1 MLNRNLGLVVALV
14 VAAGTA
20 GAVAAPGVAQ
30 PAAPG
35 DPFVVPAAGE
45 VSCRLPNGQVVRLT
59 PRDCAARGGTV
70 VGG

>member
-1 MLNRNLGLVVALV
+1 MMKTLVGPMMLAAAMAL
-14 VAAGTA
+14 APLMPAGAGAHGATA
-20 GAVAAPGVAQ
+20 GLSAQ
-30 PAAPG
+30 EMASG
-35 DPFVVPAAGE
+35 Q

>member
-1 MLNRNLGLVVALV
+1 MASG
-14 VAAGTA
+14 
-20 GAVAAPGVAQ
+20 Q
-30 PAAPG
+30 
-35 DPFVVPAAGE
+35 